1 MIRKYKNLC
10 KPITIGNV
18 TFRNRMFSAPMSGA
32 EITPECTIG
41 PKSTAFYEL
50 RAKGGAA
57 VVTVSELMVH
67 PPTDASHAYHL
78 NTRTVGSVAS
88 FTYTADAIKRHG
100 AVPSVEF
107 SHSGQYAGT
116 YLLDKNKKESMTQY
130 GPSEGTRPD
139 GLPVTPLTK
148 EQIKEIVQAYYENAK
163 LAKLCGFEMIMV
175 HGGHGWL
182 INQFLSP
189 YFNHRTDEYGGSLE
203 NRVRL
208 AREVLTAVREAVGP
222 GFPIEFRMSGSE
234 LFDGGYDL
242 EEGVRIAQAV
252 EDLVDLIHVSAGSY
266 KFGFSVTHPSMFR
279 EHGCNV
285 YLAEEIKKHVS
296 KPVATIGGLN
306 DPAMMDELIGSG
318 KVDAVVMGRALL
330 ADPELP
336 GKVMENREDE
346 IVRCLRCFVCMAERG
361 TTQTRRCSVNP
372 LIGREWETMGEVPLA
387 RKQKKVLVIG
397 GGVAGLEAALTAA
410 RRGHRVVLCEKS
422 DRPGGI
428 LKCEE
433 AIDFKRE
440 MYELGITLEHLA
452 RKEGVEIRLGT
463 EVTLEYAQKEQADAA
478 IIAVGSEPI
487 VPPLPGMNGEHVVVV
502 NNYYLEKE
510 KVKGEEVVVL
520 GGGLAGCECAIHL
533 ARDGKKVHL
542 VEMRGE
548 LAPDANIRHRP
559 ILLKELEDRN
569 VACYLNHQGLRI
581 EAEGVYCKVGEEEV
595 LVPGTSV
602 ICAVGQRAR
611 RDVAESL
618 LDCAPV
624 VKRIGDCVRPANICM
639 AVYQGYHAA
648 MDI

>member
-10 KPITIGNV
+10 RPITIGNV

-41 PKSTAFYEL
+41 SKSTAFYEL

-57 VVTVSELMVH
+57 AVTVSELMVH

-78 NTRTVGSVAS
+78 NTQTVGSIAS

-100 AVPSVEF
+100 AVPSVEL

-116 YLLDKNKKESMTQY
+116 YLLDRDKKESMTQY
-130 GPSEGTRPD
+130 GPSGGARPD
-139 GLPVTPLTK
+139 GLPVTPLNK
-148 EQIKEIVQAYYENAK
+148 EQIQDIVQAYYENAK
-163 LAKLCGFEMIMV
+163 LAKLCGYEMIMV

-208 AREVLTAVREAVGP
+208 AREVLSAVRQAVGP

-234 LFDGGYDL
+234 MFDGGYDL

-266 KFGFSVTHPSMFR
+266 KFGFSITHPSMFR
-279 EHGCNV
+279 DHGCNV
-285 YLAEEIKKHVS
+285 FLAEEMKKHVS

-318 KVDAVVMGRALL
+318 KVDLVVMGRALL

-336 GKVMENREDE
+336 SKVMENREDE
-346 IVRCLRCFVCMAERG
+346 IIRCLRCFVCMAERG

-372 LIGREWETMGEVPLA
+372 LIGREWEGMDLMPA
-387 RKQKKVLVIG
+387 RKKRKVLIAG
-397 GGVAGLEAALTAA
+397 GGVAGLEAAVTAA
-410 RRGHRVVLCEKS
+410 RRGHQVLLCEKH
-422 DRPGGI
+422 DRLGGI
-428 LKCEE
+428 LKCEQG
-433 AIDFKRE
+433 IDFKHE
-440 MYELGITLEHLA
+440 MYELGVTLEHLA
-452 RKEGVEIRLGT
+452 RLEGVEIRTGT
-463 EVTLEYAQKEQADAA
+463 EVTPEYAEKVGADAL
-478 IIAVGSEPI
+478 IIAVGSVPV
-487 VPPLPGMNGEHVVVV
+487 VPPIPGIDGEQVVLV
-502 NNYYLEKE
+502 NNYYMEKE
-510 KVKGEEVVVL
+510 KVKSDEVIVL
-520 GGGLAGCECAIHL
+520 GGGLAGCESAVHL
-533 ARDGKKVHL
+533 AREGKKVHL
-542 VEMRGE
+542 VEMRRE

-559 ILLKELEDRN
+559 ILLKELEEQN
-569 VACYLNHQGLRI
+569 VICHMEHQGLRVT
-581 EAEGVYCKVGEEEV
+581 EDGVWCRAGEEEV
-595 LVPGTSV
+595 LVLGGSV

-611 RDVAESL
+611 KDVAESL
-618 LDCAPV
+618 LDCAPI
-624 VKRIGDCVRPANICM
+624 VKRIGDCIRPANICM

-648 MDI
+648 MDL